1 MQLFTLWAPVWFSS
15 SRLNQM
21 SAAPKWAVRR
31 SARYRGLGRPT

>member
-21 SAAPKWAVRR
+21 SAPPWCSVSR
-31 SARYRGLGRPT
+31 SARYIGLGRPT